1 MRFQGRVCQAKTAQQ
16 MCPSQSRPRAARTHT
31 HARMRA
37 RTHTH
42 THRSHLLQTY
52 LCACR
57 SGLLGPDASCDMTCV
72 ECLHCSVFQSRGLPL
87 PSIDNT
93 RRECVSTCVNQTCFH
108 FHCNHLGVSSPGLKR
123 CPASPAVNSSIC
135 FHAFIAM
142 GSTDPTPRLLAI
154 YCPLRLGC
162 NHKLCKV
169 P

>member
-1 MRFQGRVCQAKTAQQ
+1 MPGKDGAADVPFSEQTAR
-16 MCPSQSRPRAARTHT
+16 STHAHARTH
-31 HARMRA
+31 ARA
-37 RTHTH
+37 HTH

-93 RRECVSTCVNQTCFH
+93 RRECVSTKLAFISTY
-108 FHCNHLGVSSPGLKR
+108 FHCNHLGVSSPGLKK

-135 FHAFIAM
+135 FHAFIVAM

-162 NHKLCKV
+162 NHKLCKI

>member
-1 MRFQGRVCQAKTAQQ
+1 MVKNGGTATPPEEGSRALRCSESARMLDKLESFDEVSMRFQGRVCQAKTARQ

-37 RTHTH
+37 HTHTH

-108 FHCNHLGVSSPGLKR
+108 FHCNHLGVSSP
-123 CPASPAVNSSIC
+123 V
-135 FHAFIAM
+135 
-142 GSTDPTPRLLAI
+142 
-154 YCPLRLGC
+154 
-162 NHKLCKV
+162 
-169 P
+169 